1 MPGNK
6 GMTII
11 VKKATQLL
19 SGLIALFGLYII
31 THGHLT
37 PGGSFAG
44 GTIIAGAFILLVLAF
59 GDDVMHLRNT
69 KEDSSKLENIAIL
82 LFLMLAVAALFF
94 TPYVFF
100 RNFFTTG
107 APGDLVSAGMIPL
120 ANIFVGMEVAAALFT
135 IFLAFVILKE
145 EDQ

>member
-19 SGLIALFGLYII
+19 CGIIALFGLYII
-31 THGHLT
+31 THGHLS

-59 GDDVMHLRNT
+59 GDDVKHLRT
-69 KEDSSKLENIAIL
+69 VKEDSSKLENIAIL
-82 LFLMLAVAALFF
+82 LFLGMATLALFF
-94 TPYVFF
+94 APFVFF
-100 RNFFTTG
+100 KNYFTTG
-107 APGDLVSAGMIPL
+107 PPGNLISAGLIPV
-120 ANIFVGMEVAAALFT
+120 ANLLVGMEVAAALFT